1 MIFDRPHAAKT
12 GILRVGS
19 GHRGATRGGGALA
32 CSGSRPLDM

>member
-19 GHRGATRGGGALA
+19 GHRGATRGGGLLHVQ
-32 CSGSRPLDM
+32 GPVL